1 MSLRRLLTATLL
13 LCVSSIAIA
22 GTPAPGTDAVRVG
35 AAITTKKATEIDKLA
50 KDPKK
55 FVGKTVRI
63 EGTVKKVCQ
72 GAGCWVE
79 VASSKGVTFLAKSL
93 DESVLLPKDCA
104 GRQIMVQGVVTML
117 PAKEAEAHQHAE
129 PVGEATSV
137 RRRPSS
143 SPRRARSWWRRRRS
157 RSARRPAP
165 LGRVSMEES

>member
-1 MSLRRLLTATLL
+1 MSKRHLPMIAVL
-13 LCVSSIAIA
+13 LCAGSIAFA
-22 GTPAPGTDAVRVG
+22 GDPATTTEPVRVG
-35 AAITTKKATEIDKLA
+35 AAITAKKSTGIEKLA
-50 KDPKK
+50 RDPKK

-79 VASSKGVTFLAKSL
+79 VASSNGVTFLAKSL

-129 PVGEATSV
+129 PVGAEHEC
-137 RRRPSS
+137 
-143 SPRRARSWWRRRRS
+143 
-157 RSARRPAP
+157 PAP
-165 LGRVSMEES
+165 SFVISTQGAELMATKKK